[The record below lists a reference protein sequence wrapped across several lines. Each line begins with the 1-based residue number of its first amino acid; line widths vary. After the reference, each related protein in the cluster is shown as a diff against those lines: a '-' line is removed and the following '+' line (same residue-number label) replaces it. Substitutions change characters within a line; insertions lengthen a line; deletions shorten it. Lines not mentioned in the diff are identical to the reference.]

1 MYRTELSRPDNSG
14 MNMILFETM
23 DGVLR
28 EKDFLAERHLFYAI
42 EKCSSEQIFYGGH
55 AAWKPRTGAQA
66 GIKRI

>member
-42 EKCSSEQIFYGGH
+42 EKCSSEQIFMEATRHGSRGQVH
-55 AAWKPRTGAQA
+55 RQA
-66 GIKRI
+66 